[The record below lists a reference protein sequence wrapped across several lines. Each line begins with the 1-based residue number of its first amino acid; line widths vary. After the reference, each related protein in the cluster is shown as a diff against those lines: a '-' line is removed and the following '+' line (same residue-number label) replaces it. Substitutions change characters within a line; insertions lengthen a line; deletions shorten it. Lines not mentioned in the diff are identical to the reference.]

1 MKPRLDIDFCA
12 ARWRPPL
19 AGIVLLLVSGI
30 LLGSGVWE
38 LWRAGES
45 NEIARTDLEAVMRR
59 ASPAKHTIA
68 VASTPAA
75 KLAEKQSQAILRELT
90 VPWQDLLSIVEN
102 YPEHD
107 VALIGI
113 DQNPAQGQIRIVAE
127 AKDADAMIAY
137 LKYLQSSALLREAV
151 LNAHL
156 VETNVPGTPIRFQV
170 AAVWRKP

>member
-12 ARWRPPL
+12 ARWRPPA
-19 AGIVLLLVSGI
+19 AGMVLLLVAGVLLATGGWRLWQVSQNNDLARIELETVQRHSG
-30 LLGSGVWE
+30 
-38 LWRAGES
+38 
-45 NEIARTDLEAVMRR
+45 
-59 ASPAKHTIA
+59 ASRPTVV

-75 KLAEKQSQAILRELT
+75 KLNEKQTQAILRELT

-127 AKDADAMIAY
+127 AKDADSMIAY
-137 LKYLQSSALLREAV
+137 LKYLQGSVLLREAV